1 MFDYIS
7 ELQCVERVF
16 VTNYEATTT
25 YTGVY
30 TQLKLKFSRNKIVK

>member
-25 YTGVY
+25 YIYSIET
-30 TQLKLKFSRNKIVK
+30 KI